1 MLRVL
6 AVAKCSSRTRVRNLS
21 SVGCRKAAYHGGI
34 GVRRL
39 PAYCVTL
46 ETCSRPGKSFFHSSS
61 EQTVADEES
70 VEEVMVPQHRTAEKV
85 LQPLDTFARRHIG
98 PEPHDITK
106 MLNELGYE
114 DLDSFVRGV
123 IPKDIL
129 SSQQLNIENGGLTES
144 QLTARMRDIAKL
156 NVPMRDFIG
165 MGYSN
170 TIVPPVIQRNVLEN
184 PLWYTSYTP
193 YQAEVSQGRLESLLN
208 FQTLVTDMTGMAIAN
223 ASLLDEGT
231 AAAEAMA
238 MVYSNNRKKS
248 TTFYVDEHI
257 HPQTLAC
264 IKSRAEGLG
273 IHIKQINALE
283 TELCNTE
290 DIFGILLQYPNT
302 VGSVEDYAR
311 VADSVHAAGGKVV
324 VATDLLAL
332 TMLKPPGEWGADV
345 TVGSAQRLGV
355 PLGYGGPHA
364 AFFAC
369 SDEFKRKMPGRLVGI
384 SKDRTGGRAYRLT
397 LQTRE
402 QHIRR
407 EKATSNICT
416 AQALLANMSAFYA
429 VYHGPVGLRRIAEK
443 VQYLTALLAK
453 ALSSQNHQIINDTYF
468 DTLLIKP
475 RQGKDAVAKACQ
487 QYGVNLRFHG
497 ELVGISLDE
506 ATSKDDLAL
515 LLQVLD
521 PKSSSET
528 GSSSAGSDR
537 HAQMQAAIAR
547 VEASKHIDAAISS
560 TQPGSGL
567 PSSLLRTS
575 LFLQHPIFNTH
586 HSETKMLRY
595 ITRLQ
600 SKDLSLAH
608 SMISLGSCTMKLNGT
623 TEMLP
628 LSWPEFSALHPFA
641 PVEQAA
647 GYKQLISELEADL
660 ASITGFDAVS
670 VQPNSGAQG
679 EYAGLR
685 VIRRYLQDQGQG
697 HRDICII
704 PVSAH
709 GTNPASATMAGMRV
723 VPVKCDAKGNLD
735 LEDLHT
741 KVEKYASNLA
751 AIMIT
756 YPSTFGVFEPHV
768 KKAIDLVH
776 SHGGQVYMDG
786 ANMTAQIGL
795 CSPGGIGAD
804 VCHLNLHKTFCIPH
818 GGGGPGVGPIAVK
831 QHLAAF
837 LPNNPVVAT
846 GGDKSIGSISAAP
859 WGSASILTISYAYI
873 KMMGGL
879 GLTHATKV
887 ALLNANYMRK
897 RLEGHYK
904 ILYTN
909 EHGLCAHEFILDTR
923 EFAASAG
930 IQTIDIAKRLLD
942 YG

>member
-1 MLRVL
+1 MAR
-6 AVAKCSSRTRVRNLS
+6 CSSRTILRNLS
-21 SVGCRKAAYHGGI
+21 TVGPRKVAYHGGI
-34 GVRRL
+34 RVCRL
-39 PAYCVTL
+39 PVYRVTV
-46 ETCSRPGKSFFHSSS
+46 ETCSRHGESFFHSSS

-70 VEEVMVPQHRTAEKV
+70 IEEVMVPQHRTAEEI

-98 PEPHDITK
+98 PEPHDIIR
-106 MLNELGYE
+106 MLKELGYD
-114 DLDSFVRGV
+114 DLDSFVRDV

-129 SSQQLNIENGGLTES
+129 STRQLNIENGGLTES

-208 FQTLVTDMTGMAIAN
+208 FQTLITDMTGMAIAN

-238 MVYSNNRKKS
+238 MVYSNNRKKH

-264 IKSRAEGLG
+264 ITSRADGLG
-273 IHIKQINALE
+273 IHIKQINALK
-283 TELCNTE
+283 TELSNSE
-290 DIFGILLQYPNT
+290 DVVGILLQYPNT
-302 VGSVEDYAR
+302 IGSVEDYMR

-384 SKDRTGGRAYRLT
+384 SKDRLGGRAYRLT

-416 AQALLANMSAFYA
+416 AQALLANMSAFFA

-443 VQYLTALLAK
+443 IQYLTALLAK
-453 ALSSQNHQIINDTYF
+453 ALSDQNHYIINDTYF

-475 RQGKDAVAKACQ
+475 SQGKDAVAKACQ

-497 ELVGISLDE
+497 ELIGISLDE

-521 PKSSSET
+521 PKLT
-528 GSSSAGSDR
+528 TQAGSSTSGSDR
-537 HAQMQAAIAR
+537 HSQMQVAIAR
-547 VEASKHIDAAISS
+547 VEASKHIDAAILS

-647 GYKQLISELEADL
+647 GYTQLISELEADL
-660 ASITGFDAVS
+660 TAITGFDAVS

-723 VPVKCDAKGNLD
+723 VPVKCDGKGNLD

-741 KVEKYASNLA
+741 KVEKHASNLA

-795 CSPGGIGAD
+795 CSPGEIGAD

-831 QHLAAF
+831 EHLAAF

-846 GGDKSIGSISAAP
+846 GGNKSIGSISAAP

-909 EHGLCAHEFILDTR
+909 ERGLCAHEFILDTR